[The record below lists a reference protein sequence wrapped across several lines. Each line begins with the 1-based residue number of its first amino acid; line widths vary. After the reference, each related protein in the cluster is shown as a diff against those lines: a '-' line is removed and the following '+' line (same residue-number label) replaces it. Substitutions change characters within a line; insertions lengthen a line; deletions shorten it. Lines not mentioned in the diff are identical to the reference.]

1 MSTVDAVEQDLLA
14 ETLRKTMTA
23 ASGRV
28 LDLAMI
34 ELGWAELLGE
44 LPEVAIPTVFRLL
57 GETGAH
63 APLLNDVLL
72 TAAGRATGRTVPMP
86 YAGGRWVVWERT
98 DVSGS

>member
-1 MSTVDAVEQDLLA
+1 MDTAEQDLLA

-28 LDLAMI
+28 LDLALV
-34 ELGWAELLGE
+34 ELGWPELLAE
-44 LPEVAIPTVFRLL
+44 FPDVAIPMAFRLL

-72 TAAGRATGRTVPMP
+72 SVAGRRRGDRADALRRRFMGRVGP
-86 YAGGRWVVWERT
+86 R
-98 DVSGS
+98 